1 MQMTHGKEK
10 CVRSQDFDA
19 EGESMRTTHFHLKT
33 KEFISTRFS
42 TLAILPHY
50 QFLLVHRT
58 RLRQLRVTNSK
69 ERAS

>member
-33 KEFISTRFS
+33 NEFISTRFS
-42 TLAILPHY
+42 TLAISPH
-50 QFLLVHRT
+50 
-58 RLRQLRVTNSK
+58 
-69 ERAS
+69 